1 MIDPRTVP
9 IFLRQTTVPP
19 LDAAQHLTLE
29 GVQRF
34 IAERAVL
41 RAYELDRFITTVFGE
56 CKALGLNPDVM
67 LGMSNLETDRWR
79 SPRWKDNLNPAGL
92 GATGGSVVGARFPD
106 GRSAALA
113 MGVHL
118 MAYARGHDNR
128 FAKILHLDA
137 RFLAVHIAGRA
148 GRIRTVA
155 GLGNGNWAEDP
166 GYAAKVCARIE
177 EMSQ

>member
-79 SPRWKDNLNPAGL
+79 SPRWKDNLNPAG
-92 GATGGSVVGARFPD
+92 SARP
-106 GRSAALA
+106 AA
-113 MGVHL
+113 VSW
-118 MAYARGHDNR
+118 
-128 FAKILHLDA
+128 
-137 RFLAVHIAGRA
+137 GRA
-148 GRIRTVA
+148 SRTV
-155 GLGNGNWAEDP
+155 GRRHSRWG
-166 GYAAKVCARIE
+166 CI
-177 EMSQ
+177 